1 MNTRNLSLP
10 AVEDFKAR
18 LAGYIGA
25 GHARISRQWKSAE
38 AIELATRHSQF
49 AIVALQANCLDA
61 VSASLAEAA
70 AAGIRGDERDNPF
83 KELRRDFEGE
93 AKSLNLHFDEWSAE
107 AETLAQAHGITY
119 EPEAE
124 EIPDDDTTWREALQ
138 DSTTG
143 AGRKSGREMEAIP
156 DFMEEVP
163 DFVEGYLQG
172 LQQLEDQLRAAGELT
187 DNLAE
192 QITTLRQA
200 ATDSMTAL

>member
-1 MNTRNLSLP
+1 
-10 AVEDFKAR
+10 
-18 LAGYIGA
+18 
-25 GHARISRQWKSAE
+25 
-38 AIELATRHSQF
+38 
-49 AIVALQANCLDA
+49 
-61 VSASLAEAA
+61 
-70 AAGIRGDERDNPF
+70 
-83 KELRRDFEGE
+83 
-93 AKSLNLHFDEWSAE
+93 DEWSAD

-156 DFMEEVP
+156 DFREEVP

-192 QITTLRQA
+192 KITTLRQA

>member
-18 LAGYIGA
+18 FAGYIGA
-25 GHARISRQWKSAE
+25 SHARISRQWKSAE

-61 VSASLAEAA
+61 VIASLDEAA

-93 AKSLNLHFDEWSAE
+93 AKSLNLQFNEWSAE

-124 EIPDDDTTWREALQ
+124 ETLDDDKTWREALQ

-156 DFMEEVP
+156 DFREEVL
-163 DFVEGYLQG
+163 DFVVGYLQG
-172 LQQLEDQLRAAGELT
+172 LQQREDQLRAAGELT
-187 DNLAE
+187 DDLAE
-192 QITTLRQA
+192 KIKTLRKA
-200 ATDSMTAL
+200 ATDSKASL